1 MSRANQKKALVWKS
15 STTGLPQ
22 TGATIELRRG
32 ASTVTLTEIDTSG
45 TYATDSIPVGEW
57 AVWVDSANTGY
68 TVAVGAGEASE
79 PDYTTETGKY
89 ARSKADGSG
98 FELVPLIVPFSA
110 LTEKPT
116 TISGYGITDV
126 YTKTETD
133 AAYAK
138 KTDVYT
144 KTETDAAYAEK
155 NGNIAEAFSALS
167 ATIGDA
173 LTVGGVLSVRDTIAL
188 NSGGVEDYRTT
199 FIFRGQSGHN
209 SGLYGGFYTLYDKDL
224 GFNGGLSWGV
234 PTIKGRDHAD
244 DRSSAI
250 AFQVKDGSDWKFST
264 LTKTGLDIKGGVK
277 AESLFSSNGLHLPNL
292 PTSASGLVSG
302 DVWNDSG
309 VLKIIP

>member
-45 TYATDSIPVGEW
+45 TYVTDSIPVGEW

-98 FELVPLIVPFSA
+98 FELVPLTVPFSA

-116 TISGYGITDV
+116 TISGYGITDAH
-126 YTKTETD
+126 TKTESD

-138 KTDVYT
+138 KADVHT
-144 KTETDAAYAEK
+144 KTESDATYAKK

-167 ATIGDA
+167 ATIAGN
-173 LTVGGVLSVRDTIAL
+173 TEVR
-188 NSGGVEDYRTT
+188 
-199 FIFRGQSGHN
+199 
-209 SGLYGGFYTLYDKDL
+209 
-224 GFNGGLSWGV
+224 
-234 PTIKGRDHAD
+234 GRDYTAGYTATINNESHSVD
-244 DRSSAI
+244 VTLESRSSYLVTA
-250 AFQVKDGSDWKFST
+250 QMWGSNCEI
-264 LTKTGLDIKGGVK
+264 TKTAIIATGNSTVRLDIAEQNGLDFNLGTLSLSRTAGGN
-277 AESLFSSNGLHLPNL
+277 AGTYTANGDGNSLRITWGS
-292 PTSASGLVSG
+292 TDVSG
-302 DVWNDSG
+302 NCNVAYSI
-309 VLKIIP
+309 KRFH